1 MANPKATRGFGLLEG
16 FLARKRAQKANSLI
30 PQSYRSGRILDIGA
44 GSYPVFLLSTTF
56 FEKIGI
62 DKTFS
67 AFWEKKPKTHTLALM
82 CHDIESEDPLPFQ
95 DEYFD
100 VVTMLAVIEHIAH
113 YNLPRI
119 SQELYRILKRGGL
132 LIITTPA
139 EWTSLILNGMAYLKL
154 ISNQEI
160 RDHKGLHSADSIIMT
175 LQQGGFSPNNIQLG
189 FFEFFM
195 NTWVTVT
202 K

>member
-1 MANPKATRGFGLLEG
+1 MANTKATRGFGLLER

-30 PQSYRSGRILDIGA
+30 PQSYRNGRILDIGA
-44 GSYPVFLLSTTF
+44 GSYPVFLLTTTF
-56 FEKIGI
+56 LEKFGI

-67 AFWEKKPKTHTLALM
+67 AFLQTKPKTHTLALM

-100 VVTMLAVIEHIAH
+100 IVTMLAVIEHIER

-139 EWTSLILNGMAYLKL
+139 EWTGLILNGMAYLKL

-160 RDHKGLHSADSIIMT
+160 RDHKGLHSVDSIITT

>member
-16 FLARKRAQKANSLI
+16 FLAKKRAQKANTLI
-30 PQSYRSGRILDIGA
+30 PQSYRIGRILDIGA
-44 GSYPVFLLSTTF
+44 GTYPVFLMSTTF
-56 FEKIGI
+56 SEKFGI

-67 AFWEKKPKTHTLALM
+67 GLWQTELKDHSLALM
-82 CHDIESEDPLPFQ
+82 GYDIELEGPLPFQ

-100 VVTMLAVIEHIAH
+100 VVTMLAVLEHMSH
-113 YNLPRI
+113 QSLPRI
-119 SQELYRILKRGGL
+119 SQELNRILKRDGL

-139 EWTSLILNGMAYLKL
+139 RWTSFILNGMACLRL

-160 RDHKGLHSADSIIMT
+160 SDHKGLHTEDSIIKT
-175 LQQGGFSPNNIQLG
+175 LQQGGFTLENIHLG
-189 FFEFFM
+189 YFEFFM
-195 NTWVTVT
+195 NMWVTVT

>member
-16 FLARKRAQKANSLI
+16 FLAKKRAQKANSLI
-30 PQSYRSGRILDIGA
+30 PQSYRCGRILDIGA
-44 GSYPVFLLSTTF
+44 GAYPVFLLSTAF
-56 FEKIGI
+56 SEKFGI

-67 AFWEKKPKTHTLALM
+67 AMWQTELKDHSLALM
-82 CHDIESEDPLPFQ
+82 HHDIEIEVSLPFQ

-100 VVTMLAVIEHIAH
+100 VVTMLAVLEHMSH
-113 YNLPRI
+113 QNLPRI
-119 SQELYRILKRGGL
+119 SQELNRILKHGGL

-139 EWTSLILNGMAYLKL
+139 EWTGFILNGMAFLRL

-160 RDHKGLHSADSIIMT
+160 RDHKGLHTEDSIIKT
-175 LQQGGFSPNNIQLG
+175 LQQGGFAPENVQFG
-189 FFEFFM
+189 YFEFFM
-195 NTWVTVT
+195 NMWVAVT